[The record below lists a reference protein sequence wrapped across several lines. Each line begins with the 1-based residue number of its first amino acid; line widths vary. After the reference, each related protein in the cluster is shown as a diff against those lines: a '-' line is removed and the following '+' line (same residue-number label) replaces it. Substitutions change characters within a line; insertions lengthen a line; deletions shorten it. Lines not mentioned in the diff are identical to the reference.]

1 MDQTISI
8 QNDKKTVNGWA
19 FFDWAN
25 SAYALVISAA
35 IFPGYYTKNTD
46 EFIDVFGWNVS
57 NSALY
62 SYAIA
67 VAYLLIAI
75 ASPALSGIA
84 DFGGIRK
91 KFMRF
96 FTLIGA
102 SACIALFWFKGMSTL
117 WVGILGFIFAT
128 AGFAG
133 GLVFY
138 NSYLPVIASSDQ
150 YDKVSAKGFVYG
162 YVGSVILLVINLVI
176 ILNPTWFGLPEGPS
190 GSKFAAQISF
200 VMVGLW
206 WIGFSQIPFKRLP
219 ADNQN
224 VAKTD
229 QLIHEGWQELKN
241 VWNEINH
248 TSNLKYFLLAFL
260 SYNAGVQTVIFMA
273 SIFASKVLM
282 FETSELIILIL
293 ILQIVAA
300 IGANLFAKLSDRKGN
315 KYALYLMLFCWIV
328 ICLGAFFINDKI
340 SFYLLASL
348 VGLVM
353 GGIQSLSR
361 STYAK
366 LIPSKTKNI
375 TSYFSFMDV
384 MDKISVVVGTFAFG
398 FVEQLTGNIRYSAL
412 FLSVFF
418 VFGMYLLQNVRIK
431 SSIEGRKYVNVR

>member
-46 EFIDVFGWNVS
+46 EFINVFGWNVS

-67 VAYLLIAI
+67 IAYLLIAI
-75 ASPALSGIA
+75 VSPALSGIA

-96 FTLIGA
+96 FTLVGA

-138 NSYLPVIASSDQ
+138 NSYLPVIATSDQ
-150 YDKVSAKGFVYG
+150 YDQVSAKGFVYG
-162 YVGSVILLVINLVI
+162 YVGSVILLVINLII

-241 VWNEINH
+241 VWSEISK
-248 TSNLKYFLLAFL
+248 TANLKYFLLAFL

-282 FETSELIILIL
+282 FETSELIVLIL

-315 KYALYLMLFCWIV
+315 KFSLYLMLFSWVV

-366 LIPSKTKNI
+366 LIPPNTKNI

-398 FVEQLTGNIRYSAL
+398 FVEQLTGSIRYSAL
-412 FLSVFF
+412 FLAVFF
-418 VFGMYLLQNVRIK
+418 VFGMYLLRNVKIK
-431 SSIEGRKYVNVR
+431 PSAKA

>member
-46 EFIDVFGWNVS
+46 EFINVFGWNVS

-67 VAYLLIAI
+67 IAYLLIAI
-75 ASPALSGIA
+75 VSPALSGIA

-96 FTLIGA
+96 FTLVGA

-138 NSYLPVIASSDQ
+138 NSYLPVIATSDQ

-162 YVGSVILLVINLVI
+162 YVGSVILLVINLII

-224 VAKTD
+224 VVKTD

-241 VWNEINH
+241 VWSEISK
-248 TSNLKYFLLAFL
+248 TANLKYFLLAFL

-282 FETSELIILIL
+282 FETSELIVLIL

-300 IGANLFAKLSDRKGN
+300 IGANLFAK
-315 KYALYLMLFCWIV
+315 
-328 ICLGAFFINDKI
+328 
-340 SFYLLASL
+340 
-348 VGLVM
+348 
-353 GGIQSLSR
+353 
-361 STYAK
+361 
-366 LIPSKTKNI
+366 
-375 TSYFSFMDV
+375 
-384 MDKISVVVGTFAFG
+384 
-398 FVEQLTGNIRYSAL
+398 
-412 FLSVFF
+412 
-418 VFGMYLLQNVRIK
+418 
-431 SSIEGRKYVNVR
+431 

>member
-1 MDQTISI
+1 MENVVTL
-8 QNDKKTVNGWA
+8 QNNKRIVNGWA

-35 IFPGYYTKNTD
+35 IFPGYYTNNTD
-46 EFIDVFGWNVS
+46 ETIYILGWKVS

-96 FTLIGA
+96 FTVLGA

-117 WVGILGFIFAT
+117 WVGLLGFIFAT

-138 NSYLPVIASSDQ
+138 NSYLPVIATADQ

-162 YVGSVILLVINLVI
+162 YIGSIILLVINLVI
-176 ILNPTWFGLPEGPS
+176 ILNPTWFGLPDGAS
-190 GSKFAAQISF
+190 GSKFAAQIAF

-219 ADNQN
+219 ADKINT
-224 VAKTD
+224 ASTEI
-229 QLIHEGWQELKN
+229 LIHEGWVELKN
-241 VWNEINH
+241 VWREIKS
-248 TSNLKYFLLAFL
+248 TTNLKFFLYSFLL
-260 SYNAGVQTVIFMA
+260 YNAGVQTVIFMA
-273 SIFASKVLM
+273 SIFASKVLA
-282 FETSELIILIL
+282 FGTSELIILIL

-300 IGANLFAKLSDRKGN
+300 IGANLFAKISDKKGN
-315 KYALYLMLFCWIV
+315 KFSLNFMLVCWII
-328 ICLGAFFINDKI
+328 ICLGAFVITDKI
-340 SFYLLASL
+340 TFYLLAGL

-366 LIPSKTKNI
+366 LIPANTKNM

-384 MDKISVVVGTFAFG
+384 MDKIAVVVGTFAFG
-398 FVEQLTGNIRYSAL
+398 FVEQLTGGIRYSAL
-412 FLSVFF
+412 SLSIFFIIGMFLLSKVT
-418 VFGMYLLQNVRIK
+418 IK
-431 SSIEGRKYVNVR
+431 D